1 MILPSLDGQA
11 SPGARAA
18 VFFLALAFAFT
29 SMFESVCG
37 NAVAGG
43 IDLAGLLPRYIDIRR
58 GALLTFFA
66 AWIIQPWQLINQAA
80 TFIAVLNSFSV
91 FLAPIMGV
99 MVCDYYFLRHQ
110 RVKLSHLFTPA
121 ASDFWFWHGVNLR
134 VMPCWVAGWAP
145 TIGGLIVSAQGKKDA
160 PKAIYELY
168 YIAFFIGF
176 FISFT
181 LFYVANRIFPIRNPG
196 EIDSTDIYGTF
207 TAEEARKLG
216 VVPSSD
222 VVEKAGDGYLETV
235 GLEVSPG
242 ERPDGAVKSWK
253 RWLSMDKDFR

>member
-1 MILPSLDGQA
+1 
-11 SPGARAA
+11 
-18 VFFLALAFAFT
+18 
-29 SMFESVCG
+29 MFENVCG
-37 NAVAGG
+37 NAIAGG
-43 IDLAGLLPRYIDIRR
+43 IDLAGLVPRYIDIRR

-66 AWIIQPWQLINQAA
+66 AWIIQPWQLINRAA

-110 RVKLSHLFTPA
+110 RLKLSHLFTPI
-121 ASDFWFWHGVNLR
+121 ASDYWFWHGVNLR
-134 VMPCWVAGWAP
+134 VIPCWLAGWAP

-181 LFYVANRIFPIRNPG
+181 LFWMVNRIFPIPNPG
-196 EIDSTDIYGTF
+196 EIDGADMYGTF
-207 TAEEARKLG
+207 TIEEARKLG
-216 VVPSSD
+216 VIPSSD
-222 VVEKAGDGYLETV
+222 VVEEAGGEYIESV
-235 GLEVSPG
+235 GVEDTSG
-242 ERPDGAVKSWK
+242 EKPDSKVKSWK
-253 RWLSMDKDFR
+253 RWLSTKEDEN